1 MNYRDERE
9 IDLIDLCRQILKK
22 WKLIIAFALIGLVIG
37 SVVGYGMSAKVV
49 EVETGETVVDEA
61 VITSNIESLKSKL
74 SDREI
79 TEVEMAVNAYN
90 YYKKLY
96 ANKEKYINSSIR
108 MQLDADKVPTLVAS
122 YLISNYYKV
131 SYPEIEEV
139 NNINNIAAVYYKT
152 LNNEKVITK
161 VAGALG
167 NDVAENYVKELYNVG
182 LEANSILNITVT
194 ARNEEECK
202 KVLDVLMQELETQ
215 IPTATSLYEHD
226 IEYLD
231 TYFSVNV
238 NTSILSEQQTQV
250 DALKNLQNVMLTV
263 GNSLTAD
270 QKALYTKL
278 INGETADETEVTVV
292 ETRPE
297 ETEVVE
303 TEKTVVRSFDIK
315 YAVLGLFAGAFI
327 VILWICLKYILS
339 QTIKTKEDI
348 SELFKVSVLG
358 IMKDGEDGEL
368 GMITAGAG
376 LGAQKAGLKKL
387 YTISTICDVTASAI
401 ANKVV
406 EAVKQNYSELS
417 VECGNS
423 VLTDP
428 ASLAKLAESDGV
440 IMVEKLRTSKYEDI
454 AKELELA
461 KNYGVKVLGCVVV
474 E

>member
-1 MNYRDERE
+1 MNYRDEQE
-9 IDLIDLCRQILKK
+9 IDLLDLCRQILKK

-37 SVVGYGMSAKVV
+37 SAVGYVKSAKVV
-49 EVETGETVVDEA
+49 EVETGETVVDQAA
-61 VITSNIESLKSKL
+61 VTSGINSLKEKL
-74 SDREI
+74 SDREV

-90 YYKKLY
+90 YYNKLY

-108 MQLDADKVPTLVAS
+108 MQLDADKVPTMVAS
-122 YLISNYYKV
+122 YRISNYYKV
-131 SYPEIEEV
+131 SYPDISEV
-139 NNINNIAAVYYKT
+139 NDINNIIAVYYKA
-152 LNNEKVITK
+152 LNDEKVIAK
-161 VAGALG
+161 VAKALG
-167 NDVAENYVKELYNVG
+167 DGVAENYVKELYSVG

-202 KVLDVLMQELETQ
+202 KVLDVLTQELDAQ
-215 IPTATSLYEHD
+215 IPTATDLYEHD
-226 IEYLD
+226 IEYLN

-238 NTSILSEQQTQV
+238 NTGILSEQQTQV

-278 INGETADETEVTVV
+278 IDGDTVDETEVTEV
-292 ETRPE
+292 EVQPE

-327 VILWICLKYILS
+327 VILFICLKYVLS

-348 SELFKVSVLG
+348 SELFKASVLG

-368 GMITAGAG
+368 GMITAGIG
-376 LGAQKAGLKKL
+376 LGAHKTELKKL
-387 YTISTICDVTASAI
+387 YAISTIGDATVAAI
-401 ANKVV
+401 TNKVV
-406 EAVKQNYSELS
+406 DAVKQNYSELN
-417 VECGNS
+417 VECGKS

-428 ASLAKLAESDGV
+428 SSLAKLAESDGI

>member
-1 MNYRDERE
+1 MNYRDEQE
-9 IDLIDLCRQILKK
+9 IDIIDLCRQILKK
-22 WKLIIAFALIGLVIG
+22 WKLITAFALIGLVVG
-37 SVVGYGMSAKVV
+37 STVGYVKSAKVI
-49 EVETGETVVDEA
+49 EVETGETVVDQAA
-61 VITSNIESLKSKL
+61 VASDINSLKGKL

-79 TEVEMAVNAYN
+79 TEVDMAVNSYN
-90 YYKKLY
+90 YYQKLY
-96 ANKEKYINSSIR
+96 SNKEKYINSSIR
-108 MQLDADKVPTLVAS
+108 MQLDADKVPTMVAS
-122 YLISNYYKV
+122 YVISNYYKV
-131 SYPEIEEV
+131 SYPDISEV
-139 NNINNIAAVYYKT
+139 NDINNIVALYYKA
-152 LNNEKVITK
+152 LYDEKVIAK
-161 VAGALG
+161 VANVLG
-167 NDVAENYVKELYNVG
+167 DDIAENYVKELYGVG

-215 IPTATSLYEHD
+215 IPAATSLYMHD
-226 IEYLD
+226 IEYLN

-278 INGETADETEVTVV
+278 INGETADEIEVTVV

-327 VILWICLKYILS
+327 VIIWICLKYILS

-387 YTISTICDVTASAI
+387 YTISTIGDVTVSAI

-406 EAVKQNYSELS
+406 EAVKQNYSELN
-417 VECGNS
+417 VECGKS

-428 ASLAKLAESDGV
+428 SSLAKLAESDGL
-440 IMVEKLRTSKYEDI
+440 IMVERLRTSKFEDI
-454 AKELELA
+454 AKELEIA
-461 KNYGVKVLGCVVV
+461 KSYGVQVLGCVIV

>member
-1 MNYRDERE
+1 MNYRDEQE

-22 WKLIIAFALIGLVIG
+22 WKLIIAFVLIGLVIG
-37 SVVGYGMSAKVV
+37 SAVGYVKSAKVV

-61 VITSNIESLKSKL
+61 SITSDIESLKEKL
-74 SDREI
+74 SAREI
-79 TEVEMAVNAYN
+79 TEVEMAVNSYN

-122 YLISNYYKV
+122 YLISDYYKV

-139 NNINNIAAVYYKT
+139 NNINNIVAVYYKA
-152 LNNEKVITK
+152 LNDEKVIAK
-161 VAGALG
+161 VAKALG
-167 NDVAENYVKELYNVG
+167 NGVAENYVKELYGVG

-202 KVLDVLMQELETQ
+202 KVLGVLMKELETQ
-215 IPTATSLYEHD
+215 ITTATSLYNHN
-226 IEYLD
+226 IEYLN

-278 INGETADETEVTVV
+278 IDDDTAEETEV
-292 ETRPE
+292 
-297 ETEVVE
+297 TEVVE

-315 YAVLGLFAGAFI
+315 YAVLGLLAGAFI
-327 VILWICLKYILS
+327 VVLWICLKYILS

-368 GMITAGAG
+368 GMITAGVG
-376 LGAQKAGLKKL
+376 LGAQKADLKKL
-387 YTISTICDVTASAI
+387 YAISTIGDNTVSAI
-401 ANKVV
+401 TNQVV
-406 EAVKQNYSELS
+406 DAVKQNYSELS

-423 VLTDP
+423 VLIDP

>member
-1 MNYRDERE
+1 MNYRDEQE
-9 IDLIDLCRQILKK
+9 MDLLDLCRQILKK

-37 SVVGYGMSAKVV
+37 SAVGYVKSAKVV

-61 VITSNIESLKSKL
+61 AVTYDINSLKEKL

-96 ANKEKYINSSIR
+96 ANKEKYISSSIR
-108 MQLDADKVPTLVAS
+108 MQLDADKVPTMVAS

-131 SYPEIEEV
+131 SYPEIAEV
-139 NNINNIAAVYYKT
+139 NDINNIVAVYYKT
-152 LNNEKVITK
+152 LNDEQVISK
-161 VAGALG
+161 VAKALG
-167 NDVAENYVKELYNVG
+167 DGVAENYVKELYSVG

-202 KVLDVLMQELETQ
+202 KVLDVLMQELDAQ
-215 IPTATSLYEHD
+215 IPTATDLYEHD
-226 IEYLD
+226 IEYLN

-238 NTSILSEQQTQV
+238 NTGILSEQQTQV

-263 GNSLTAD
+263 GNSLTTD

-278 INGETADETEVTVV
+278 IDGDTVDETAVTEVEVQ
-292 ETRPE
+292 PE

-315 YAVLGLFAGAFI
+315 YAMLGLFAGAFI
-327 VILWICLKYILS
+327 VIMWICLKYVLS
-339 QTIKTKEDI
+339 QTIKTKDDI
-348 SELFKVSVLG
+348 SELFKVPVLG

-368 GMITAGAG
+368 GMITAGIG
-376 LGAQKAGLKKL
+376 LGARKAELKKL
-387 YTISTICDVTASAI
+387 YVISTSNDDPISAI
-401 ANKVV
+401 SEKIVDT
-406 EAVKQNYSELS
+406 VKQNYCDFSIESGRPVLS
-417 VECGNS
+417 NPE
-423 VLTDP
+423 
-428 ASLAKLAESDGV
+428 SLSKFAGSDGV
-440 IMVEKLRTSKYEDI
+440 VLVEKLRVSKYEDI

-461 KNYGVKVLGCVVV
+461 KNYGTTVLGCVIV